1 VRKCLAG
8 VNLQAAREGVGAK
21 VPDWS
26 HPLNIVGNLS
36 FPQTPRT
43 SPERVRSERTC
54 YFLALFDFRVRLAC
68 RGWRRH
74 EGCVKGSRP
83 SCSKSP

>member
-1 VRKCLAG
+1 MLASGFSFQRKPKPAPGGAVRKCLAG

-36 FPQTPRT
+36 FPQTSRT

-54 YFLALFDFRVRLAC
+54 YFLFSSF
-68 RGWRRH
+68 
-74 EGCVKGSRP
+74 
-83 SCSKSP
+83 

>member
-1 VRKCLAG
+1 MLASGFSFQRKPKPAPGGAVRKCLAG

-36 FPQTPRT
+36 FP
-43 SPERVRSERTC
+43 
-54 YFLALFDFRVRLAC
+54 
-68 RGWRRH
+68 
-74 EGCVKGSRP
+74 
-83 SCSKSP
+83 